1 MNIKLIF
8 YKVKGKIMI
17 YFEEGLSS
25 NVMYP
30 LLLEDGS
37 SKYFTKDGVIAYKE
51 KLDKKLK
58 KYGILNAVKWGVF
71 SLCVSYILFYLIFCL
86 AYSQNVT
93 DWNIYR
99 TTVQYMNL
107 PNIFTVPFIINIPR
121 IHVISEHQMFLFKRF
136 KEVYGEYFTL
146 DKHWDKINMK
156 CEGGVLGIKD
166 LMNRIEARQY

>member
-1 MNIKLIF
+1 MLT
-8 YKVKGKIMI
+8 V
-17 YFEEGLSS
+17 EQGLSK

-37 SKYFTKDGVIAYKE
+37 SRYFTKDGVIAYKE

-58 KYGILNAVKWGVF
+58 KYGILNAVKWGF
-71 SLCVSYILFYLIFCL
+71 FALCISYILFYLVFCCV
-86 AYSQNVT
+86 YSKHIT
-93 DWNIYR
+93 DWNAYR

-107 PNIFTVPFIINIPR
+107 PNIFLVSFIINIPR

-146 DKHWDKINMK
+146 DKRWNKINMK

-166 LMNRIEARQY
+166 LMNRIEASQY